1 MNIPLQTS
9 DRESNQYEPTL
20 VLNTDLVESASSPGS
35 ARSSSEKSKFRTT
48 SAGYKVS
55 QQTIYFERTSWQ
67 NAEF

>member
-1 MNIPLQTS
+1 MLEMNIPLQTS

-35 ARSSSEKSKFRTT
+35 ARSSSEKSKFRT

-55 QQTIYFERTSWQ
+55 QQTIYFERTS
-67 NAEF
+67 